1 MTTKKE
7 LEKELL
13 KRIEKYTEHGDL
25 VLYPRG
31 DVITGTEIEILNEH
45 KYGILS
51 IHFDD
56 IGNRLRVFLYKKE
69 SD

>member
-1 MTTKKE
+1 MATRKE

-13 KRIEKYTEHGDL
+13 KRIEKFTEHGDL

-31 DVITGTEIEILNEH
+31 DVITGTDIEILTEH
-45 KYGILS
+45 KYVILS

-56 IGNRLRVFLYKKE
+56 ISNRLRVFLYKRKE
-69 SD
+69 